1 MLVSDPVS
9 CPSLLVSRA
18 WSCATLSAWLLLLIS
33 TPVYCATLWA
43 LSYCHIANRQPI
55 QTSQINELD
64 TPNSNYRTL
73 RDEDNIYYYHDLSNG
88 DLNYIQWEP
97 SMIKIHINKSHI
109 IGTDGDD
116 SFDVDY
122 YNNHNFFD
130 RSCYLAC
137 LTRLFDSFE

>member
-18 WSCATLSAWLLLLIS
+18 WSCATLSAWLLLL
-33 TPVYCATLWA
+33 
-43 LSYCHIANRQPI
+43 
-55 QTSQINELD
+55 
-64 TPNSNYRTL
+64 
-73 RDEDNIYYYHDLSNG
+73 YYHDLSNG
-88 DLNYIQWEP
+88 DLNYIQWES
-97 SMIKIHINKSHI
+97 SMIKIHINKSHL

-130 RSCYLAC
+130 LDLITHFLAG
-137 LTRLFDSFE
+137 DGDDIMGGSESD